1 MISNYGAY
9 KQYKQVFGVTS
20 HSNPDKEYTV
30 ALSDKGE
37 WSCSCPAWIYRSPRK
52 PCKHI
57 TEVGKAL
64 VMKNF
69 LTQAKPIT
77 PQTEAALVTV
87 EKQLNRFAA
96 IEVRPPRKIP
106 P

>member
-1 MISNYGAY
+1 MISNYGAN
-9 KQYKQVFGVTS
+9 KQYKQVFSVTS
-20 HSNPDKEYTV
+20 NSSKDKEYTV

-64 VMKNF
+64 AMQNMA
-69 LTQAKPIT
+69 TAKPIT
-77 PQTEAALVTV
+77 PKTKSALVKV
-87 EKQLNRFAA
+87 EKQLNRFSV
-96 IEVRPPRKIP
+96 IEI
-106 P
+106 